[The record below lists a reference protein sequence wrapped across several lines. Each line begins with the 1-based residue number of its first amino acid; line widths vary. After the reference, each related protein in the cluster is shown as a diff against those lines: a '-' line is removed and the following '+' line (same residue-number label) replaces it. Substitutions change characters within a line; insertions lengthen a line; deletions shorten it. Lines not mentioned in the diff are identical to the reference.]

1 MTLLQ
6 KAKPE
11 MAYLKLGIYGEAGS
25 GKTFTSSRV
34 AIGLAKFIKSKKPIA
49 FADTETGADFVAPA
63 FKAAGLDLVVAKT
76 RAFQDLLGIVDE
88 AASTCD
94 ILIIDS
100 ITHFWNELIDSY
112 LKKNEKKRLTLRDW
126 QPLKQTWREF
136 TDRFVNSKLHI
147 IVCGRS
153 ADKWEEVEDP
163 EDGSKELRKV
173 GTKMRTE
180 TEMGYEPSLLVEME
194 AIQITARTG
203 GKYVHRAYVK
213 KDRFDVIDGLIF
225 DNPTLDSF
233 LPHILLL
240 NLGGEHKAIETDR
253 NSQDMFERGD
263 TGEQKR
269 IRKEILLE
277 KITNEIKKLYPG
289 QTENDKKER
298 IALLEHVFGTNS
310 WTEISTYFS
319 LDKLDEGLKNLGLG
333 ERVPEPPEPKAVE
346 NPTDGKSKQKGGKS
360 HAVART

>member
-1 MTLLQ
+1 MLLQ
-6 KAKPE
+6 SAKNE
-11 MAYLKLGIYGEAGS
+11 MAFLKAGLYGEAGS
-25 GKTFTSSRV
+25 GKTFTASSI
-34 AIGLAKFIKSKKPIA
+34 AIGLSQFIKSKKPIS
-49 FADTETGADFVAPA
+49 FADTETGSDFVFPKFNTA
-63 FKAAGLDLVVAKT
+63 KIGLLVAKT
-76 RAFQDLLGIVDE
+76 RAFQDLLTIVNE
-88 AASTCD
+88 AEKVSD
-94 ILIIDS
+94 ILLIDS

-136 TDRFVNSKLHI
+136 TERFVNSKLHI

-163 EDGSKELRKV
+163 DDGSKELRKV
-173 GTKMRTE
+173 GTKMRVEVE
-180 TEMGYEPSLLVEME
+180 TSYEPSLLLELE
-194 AIQITARTG
+194 AVQLSARIG
-203 GKYVHRAYVK
+203 GAYVHRAYVK
-213 KDRFDVIDGLIF
+213 KDRFDVIDGQVF
-225 DNPTLDSF
+225 DNPSFESF
-233 LPHILLL
+233 LPHIQLL

-253 NSQDMFERGD
+253 NSQGMFERGD

-277 KITNEIKKLYPG
+277 KITNEMKKLYPD
-289 QTENDKKER
+289 QTTEDKKKR
-298 IALLEHVFGTNS
+298 IALLERVFGTNS

-333 ERVPEPPEPKAVE
+333 EGVAVE
-346 NPTDGKSKQKGGKS
+346 PDESKVAVDKTDGKTKQKGGKS

>member
-11 MAYLKLGIYGEAGS
+11 MAFLKLGIYGEAGS

-34 AIGLAKFIKSKKPIA
+34 AISLANFIKSKKPVG
-49 FADTETGADFVAPA
+49 FADTETGADFVAPL
-63 FKAAGLDLVVAKT
+63 FKAAKLDLIVAKT
-76 RAFQDLLGIVDE
+76 RAFADLLTIIDE
-88 AASTCD
+88 AAKGCD

-100 ITHFWNELIDSY
+100 VTHFWNELIDSY

-163 EDGSKELRKV
+163 DDGSKELRKV

-194 AIQITARTG
+194 AVQMSPRTG

-213 KDRFDVIDGLIF
+213 KDRFDVIDGQVF
-225 DNPTLDSF
+225 DNPDFESF
-233 LPHILLL
+233 LPHIQLL

-253 NSQDMFERGD
+253 NSQGMFERGD

-269 IRKEILLE
+269 IRKEIILE
-277 KITNEIKKLYPG
+277 KIGNEIKLLHPG
-289 QTENDKKER
+289 MTENDKTAR
-298 IALLEHVFGTNS
+298 IKLLQEIFGSNS
-310 WTEISTYFS
+310 WTEISTYHS
-319 LDKLDEGLKNLGLG
+319 LDHLEAGLKNLRLKSGADA
-333 ERVPEPPEPKAVE
+333 EPKEKVKTDKGDG
-346 NPTDGKSKQKGGKS
+346 NPKKTSQKE
-360 HAVART
+360 ARA